1 MFDKFYGIPIGVFAG
16 WHPHLKF
23 AMSYVE
29 LEGLYMEFGV
39 ANGRSIKV
47 IRDIV
52 SADKIVYGFDSEL
65 GLPEAWNDCQV
76 GTFNGS
82 KMPESTENLK
92 FISGWF
98 EDTLPSFP
106 KRTVA
111 FMHVD
116 SDVYSSAKT
125 IFNNFKDYIV
135 PGTVIVFD
143 EYFNYPT
150 YKDHEVKAFREFLD
164 ETTLKASPL
173 GIVQY
178 DKDIPAPASFIIT
191 KGE

>member
-1 MFDKFYGIPIGVFAG
+1 
-16 WHPHLKF
+16 
-23 AMSYVE
+23 
-29 LEGLYMEFGV
+29 
-39 ANGRSIKV
+39 
-47 IRDIV
+47 
-52 SADKIVYGFDSEL
+52 
-65 GLPEAWNDCQV
+65 
-76 GTFNGS
+76 
-82 KMPESTENLK
+82 MPDSTENLK

-125 IFNNFKDYIV
+125 ILDNFKDYIV

-178 DKDIPAPASFIIT
+178 DKDNPAPASFIIT